1 LSEAAG
7 VLVIG
12 GGIAGI
18 QAALDVAEQGVQVY
32 LVEKSPTIGGHMA
45 MLDKTFP
52 TLDCSACILT
62 PKMVEVVNHPKIKLL
77 TYSEVQRVRRNKYSF
92 EVEILKK
99 PRFVDETKCIGCGI
113 CAQHCPIEVPN
124 EFDVGLGIRKAI
136 YVPFPQAVPLK
147 YTIDEKH
154 CMMCELCRKVCNAE
168 AVNFNQK
175 PEIISLT
182 VEAVIIATG
191 FEMFDAKKKSEYGYG
206 RYPNVITNLE
216 LERLLNASG
225 PTGGHILRLSDGRIP
240 RRVAFI
246 QCAGSRDRHLGYPN
260 CSRVCCLCSI
270 KNGILLKEHVKN
282 IDVTIFYMDIRA
294 GGKGSEEF
302 YQRAKDEFNLH
313 FIRGRV
319 GRVIE
324 IPKTNNLLI
333 RAEDTETGELIDREF
348 DMVILAVGMK
358 PSSEVFE
365 LSKIL
370 DVTVDEDGFVQDN
383 DKQTNPIATKAQGIF
398 VAGAAH
404 GPKDI
409 PDSVIEA
416 SAAAMKAVTF
426 LKNNG
431 YSLKKTNSQ
440 GLLGTC
446 FL

>member
-1 LSEAAG
+1 LSEPSG

-32 LVEKSPTIGGHMA
+32 LVEKTPTIGGHMA

-62 PKMVEVVNHPKIKLL
+62 PKMVEVANHPNIKLL
-77 TYSEVQRVRRNKYSF
+77 TYSEVQKVRRSKHSF

-99 PRFVDETKCIGCGI
+99 PRLVDETKCTGCGT
-113 CAQHCPIEVPN
+113 CAQHCPVEVPN
-124 EFDVGLGIRKAI
+124 EFDAGLGIRKAI

-154 CMMCELCRKVCNAE
+154 CITMSTGYRCELCRKVCKAE
-168 AVNFNQK
+168 AINFNQK
-175 PEIISLT
+175 PETISLT
-182 VEAVIIATG
+182 VGAIIIATG
-191 FEMFDAKKKSEYGYG
+191 FEMFNAKKKSGYGYG

-225 PTGGHILRLSDGRIP
+225 PTGGHIMRLSDGRIP

-246 QCAGSRDRHLGYPN
+246 QCVGSRDRHLGYPN
-260 CSRVCCLCSI
+260 CSGVCCLCSI
-270 KNGILLKEHVKN
+270 KNGILLKEHVQN

-302 YQRAKDEFNLH
+302 YERAKDEFNLR
-313 FIRGRV
+313 FVRGRV

-324 IPKTNNLLI
+324 VTKTNNLVI
-333 RAEDTETGELIDREF
+333 RAEDIETGELIDEEF
-348 DMVILAVGMK
+348 DMVILSVGIE
-358 PSSEVFE
+358 PSSGIFK

-370 DVTVDEDGFVQDN
+370 GVPVDEDGFVQDN
-383 DKQTNPIATKAQGIF
+383 DNQTDPSATKTQGIF
-398 VAGAAH
+398 VAGVAH

-416 SAAAMKAVTF
+416 GAAAMKAVTF
-426 LKNNG
+426 LKNNWVS
-431 YSLKKTNSQ
+431 SLKK
-440 GLLGTC
+440 
-446 FL
+446 

>member
-1 LSEAAG
+1 LSETSG

-18 QAALDVAEQGVQVY
+18 QAALDVAEQGVQVH
-32 LVEKSPTIGGHMA
+32 LVEKTPTIGGHMA

-62 PKMVEVVNHPKIKLL
+62 PKMVEVANHPNIKLL
-77 TYSEVQRVRRNKYSF
+77 TYSEVQKVRRSKHGF

-99 PRFVDETKCIGCGI
+99 PRFVDETKCIGCGT
-113 CAQHCPIEVPN
+113 CAQYCPVEVPN
-124 EFDVGLGIRKAI
+124 EFDAGLGIRKAI

-154 CMMCELCRKVCNAE
+154 CLTMTTAECELCQNICKAK
-168 AVNFNQK
+168 AINFDQK
-175 PEIISLT
+175 PEIISLR
-182 VEAVIIATG
+182 VGAIIIATG
-191 FEMFDAKKKSEYGYG
+191 FEMFDARKKSAYGYG

-225 PTGGHILRLSDGRIP
+225 PTGGHILRLSDGCIP
-240 RRVAFI
+240 KRVAFI
-246 QCAGSRDRHLGYPN
+246 QCVGSRDRHLEYPN
-260 CSRVCCLCSI
+260 CSGVCCLCSS
-270 KNGILLKEHVKN
+270 KNGILLKEHVQD

-313 FIRGRV
+313 FVRGRV

-324 IPKTNNLLI
+324 VPKTNNLLI
-333 RAEDTETGELIDREF
+333 RAEDTETGELIDEEF
-348 DMVILAVGMK
+348 DMVVLAVGME
-358 PSSEVFE
+358 PSSGIFK

-370 DVTVDEDGFVQDN
+370 DVPVDEDGFVQDDDN
-383 DKQTNPIATKAQGIF
+383 QTNPTATKAQGIF

-409 PDSVIEA
+409 PDSVIDA
-416 SAAAMKAVTF
+416 GAAAMKAVTF

-431 YSLKKTNSQ
+431 YPV
-440 GLLGTC
+440 
-446 FL
+446 